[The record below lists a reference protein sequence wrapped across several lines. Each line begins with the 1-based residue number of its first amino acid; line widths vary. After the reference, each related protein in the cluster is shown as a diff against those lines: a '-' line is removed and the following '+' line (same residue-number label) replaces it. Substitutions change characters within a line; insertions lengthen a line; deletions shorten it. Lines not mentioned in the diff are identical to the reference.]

1 MYRAEPEIKEWG
13 RNRKSVFIVVVV
25 VGGMSNGSGR
35 KSGSA
40 FVVIDE
46 KPEGGAAGPL

>member
-1 MYRAEPEIKEWG
+1 MYRAEPEIKERG
-13 RNRKSVFIVVVV
+13 RNRKSVFVVIV
-25 VGGMSNGSGR
+25 VGGVSNGSGR